1 MIIFPGDKLQVI
13 GNDDQL
19 QKFNTALQSDLLPE
33 EAEIEKREMKLSQ
46 LIISGGS
53 EFLGKTLI
61 ESGIRDKY
69 NCMVVGLEEA
79 GRTDPCSAYPS
90 IRKRRYHLAG
100 RRRG

>member
-46 LIISGGS
+46 LIIS
-53 EFLGKTLI
+53 EFFILIGKFFI
-61 ESGIRDKY
+61 QQ
-69 NCMVVGLEEA
+69 
-79 GRTDPCSAYPS
+79 SAADRFS
-90 IRKRRYHLAG
+90 D
-100 RRRG
+100 